1 MVKTGER
8 RGGMEGADLGI
19 GEGELRDEVPRGA
32 AELAGLPGG
41 SRSRARDAAPREGFW
56 RRARVC
62 HERHRRRRGLER
74 VRRVGGRGRSEG
86 VGRAEEA
93 GGALAD
99 PHDGEL
105 AGSAGLR
112 H

>member
-1 MVKTGER
+1 VKTGER

-41 SRSRARDAAPREGFW
+41 SRSRARDAAPRERFW
-56 RRARVC
+56 RRARRL
-62 HERHRRRRGLER
+62 HERRRRRGLER
-74 VRRVGGRGRSEG
+74 VPRVGGRGRRLG

-99 PHDGEL
+99 PHGGEL

-112 H
+112 R